1 MRALGVAA
9 CAGCAS
15 WARAAREQGVVRE
28 LAAAWVE
35 AGRRSRTEERGK
47 SNNGG
52 KGSFVEIRAGAARPA
67 PGSDASCS
75 DLSGEELDAMSDIS
89 EELDAERE
97 GNIREDGGGDAPK
110 EYSSAVISSVLSGIS
125 FDDVSSDCADAAS
138 SKLRISGRTSEE
150 SSKHMRPFKPKAINF
165 LPVATGSEA
174 EKVDL
179 RHQAVNDRRG
189 AELRKAVKKLAHA
202 QKRKVEMLVQ
212 AFETVLPMGATK
224 KKAEWFGEEEEDEVR
239 EGKEVEEDLLN
250 GLGCDPCFSMAYNGR
265 PTSIY
270 VLLKDL

>member
-1 MRALGVAA
+1 A
-9 CAGCAS
+9 
-15 WARAAREQGVVRE
+15 EQRNG
-28 LAAAWVE
+28 
-35 AGRRSRTEERGK
+35 GRGLFPDAEHRK

-52 KGSFVEIRAGAARPA
+52 KGYFVEIHAGAARPA

-75 DLSGEELDAMSDIS
+75 DLSWEELDAMSDIS

-110 EYSSAVISSVLSGIS
+110 EYSSAGISSALSGIS

-150 SSKHMRPFKPKAINF
+150 SSKHMRPFKPKATNF

-189 AELRKAVKKLAHA
+189 AELRKVVKKLARA

-212 AFETVLPMGATK
+212 AFETVLPTGATEK
-224 KKAEWFGEEEEDEVR
+224 KPEWFGEEDEVR
-239 EGKEVEEDLLN
+239 KGKEVEEDLLN
-250 GLGCDPCFSMAYNGR
+250 EFGQEYYGNNYYSSVCSHYTQCDGIATKEASKQEA
-265 PTSIY
+265 
-270 VLLKDL
+270 